1 MRLFGLLL
9 ASTLLMGC
17 TSIDVR
23 PVAAGAFIERVCIV
37 ENDEVLV
44 DDFLTVLRDGF
55 DRHGV
60 ATSVVQPSQADSCE
74 TTLTYTAARG
84 WDLAPYLDEAELRM
98 WREGRQIGA
107 ADYRHR
113 GGLALTKVRRYE
125 EEAGPGYRPAAWWH
139 PSQALSRECTAA
151 AILDRQ

>member
-1 MRLFGLLL
+1 MKMIAPMFALVLL
-9 ASTLLMGC
+9 AGC

-23 PVAAGAFIERVCIV
+23 PVAAGAALEQVCIV

-44 DDFLTVLRDGF
+44 DDFLSVLRDGF

-60 ATSVVQPSQADSCE
+60 ATNVVQPAQADVCE

-84 WDLAPYLDEAELRM
+84 WDLVPYLDEAELRL
-98 WREGRQIGA
+98 WRGGRQIGA

-113 GGLALTKVRRYE
+113 GGFAFTKFAGTKKKMDPVIDQLLAGTR
-125 EEAGPGYRPAAWWH
+125 GG
-139 PSQALSRECTAA
+139 
-151 AILDRQ
+151 D